1 MNTIKNLFVI
11 SLLLLI
17 NPVFAQ
23 FSDETLT
30 TNPLME
36 LYGTNAKTLA
46 LKGNVTQMRIQQ
58 FLIDE
63 KGNKSIDTVTFSN
76 LYKFDKNGLTQ
87 EFEQNYKDLQSKKN
101 YFSYTNKGY
110 VSHIDIETINFL
122 KDKDT
127 SDTNLINQSLTPD
140 YSTVDYKYVQK
151 KNILFKGE
159 DSTENNPQK
168 VTTRKEYFYHFNDD
182 NQIFQVDYQTTDV
195 VTKYN
200 YDVNGLIKESLTLKS
215 GAPFYKKMYKYD
227 RNNRLI
233 NIVTLNSDN
242 TTKYPNEETVITY
255 KLDSNGNA
263 MEKKIKNY
271 LYSSKG
277 TKELNEGYL
286 FLYNYTYL

>member
-1 MNTIKNLFVI
+1 MIFLKNTLFI
-11 SLLLLI
+11 FSFLLI
-17 NPVFAQ
+17 IPASAQ
-23 FSDETLT
+23 SIDAALK
-30 TNPLME
+30 TNPLLE
-36 LYGTNAKTLA
+36 LGINTKILG
-46 LKGNVTQMRIQQ
+46 LKGNIKEMQERKFI
-58 FLIDE
+58 IDDQ
-63 KGNKSIDTVTFSN
+63 GHTTNYSILLSN
-76 LYKFDKNGLTQ
+76 QYKFDSNGLTQ
-87 EFEQNYKDLQSKKN
+87 EIEETISNSQSKKSF
-101 YFSYTNKGY
+101 FSYTNKGF
-110 VSHIDIETINFL
+110 VSHIDIETTLYSNE
-122 KDKDT
+122 KDT
-127 SDTNLINQSLTPD
+127 TDTNSEKDPIF
-140 YSTVDYKYVQK
+140 STVDYKYVQK

-263 MEKKIKNY
+263 MEKKVKNY

>member
-1 MNTIKNLFVI
+1 MIFLKNTLFI
-11 SLLLLI
+11 FSFLLI
-17 NPVFAQ
+17 IPASAQ
-23 FSDETLT
+23 SIDAALK
-30 TNPLME
+30 TNPLLE
-36 LYGTNAKTLA
+36 LGINTKILG
-46 LKGNVTQMRIQQ
+46 LKGNIKEMQERKFI
-58 FLIDE
+58 IDDQ
-63 KGNKSIDTVTFSN
+63 GHTTNYSILLSN
-76 LYKFDKNGLTQ
+76 QYKFDSNGLTQ
-87 EFEQNYKDLQSKKN
+87 EIEETISNSQSKKSF
-101 YFSYTNKGY
+101 FSYTNKGF
-110 VSHIDIETINFL
+110 VSHIDIETTLYSNE
-122 KDKDT
+122 KDT
-127 SDTNLINQSLTPD
+127 TDTNSEKDPIF
-140 YSTVDYKYVQK
+140 STVDYKYVQK

-159 DSTENNPQK
+159 DSTENNPLK

-242 TTKYPNEETVITY
+242 TTKYPNEEIVITY

-263 MEKKIKNY
+263 MEKKVKNY